1 MTFEGAGGEVGNS
14 TILGTSPGT
23 PGFQG
28 HRPVGGNAP
37 VQGALT
43 HYTSIAYTCARIR
56 KLTPSAGRRR
66 LETGGGW

>member
-14 TILGTSPGT
+14 IILGTSPGT

-28 HRPVGGNAP
+28 HRPVGGNGP

-43 HYTSIAYTCARIR
+43 HYTSIAYTGTRIG

-66 LETGGGW
+66 LET